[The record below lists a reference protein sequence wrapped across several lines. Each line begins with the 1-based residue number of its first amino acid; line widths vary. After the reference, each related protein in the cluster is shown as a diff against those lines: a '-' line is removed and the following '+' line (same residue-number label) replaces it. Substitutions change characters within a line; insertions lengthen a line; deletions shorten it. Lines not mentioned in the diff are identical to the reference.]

1 MKKLLLSLFLFG
13 FLISPSVFADDIS
26 NFSIEGISIGD
37 SLLDYMTEEEIM
49 SNKINYFSDERQY
62 YVVGSG
68 NLKLLNFD
76 SIEFYLKQNDKKF
89 IIQFLTAFIFSINNI
104 NDCKTKK
111 AEIERSIKSTLT
123 STDGVDYGTIA
134 HSFDL
139 SGKSKV
145 IPTAF
150 WLGSDFVRTEC
161 TIWSD
166 EIKNGNPDWSDSL
179 SLTAGRGEVN
189 EWFNNGYK

>member
-1 MKKLLLSLFLFG
+1 MKKLLVLLFSIFFLS
-13 FLISPSVFADDIS
+13 SPSVFAEDIS
-26 NFSIEGISIGD
+26 DLQIEGMSIGD
-37 SLLDYMTEEEIM
+37 SLLDYMTEDEIM
-49 SNKINYFSDERQY
+49 SNKINYFADERQY

-68 NLKLLNFD
+68 NLKFESFD

-111 AEIERSIKSTLT
+111 AEIERSIKSTL
-123 STDGVDYGTIA
+123 SSANIVDYGTIA
-134 HSFDL
+134 HTFDL

-145 IPTAF
+145 MPTAF

-166 EIKNGNPDWSDSL
+166 EIKNGYPDWKDSL
-179 SLTAGRGEVN
+179 SLNAGRGEVN
-189 EWFNNGYK
+189 QWFNDGYK

>member
-1 MKKLLLSLFLFG
+1 MKKLLALLFSFFLLS
-13 FLISPSVFADDIS
+13 SHSVFADDIS
-26 NFSIEGISIGD
+26 DFSIEGISIGD
-37 SLLDYMTEEEIM
+37 SLLDYMTEDEIM
-49 SNKINYFSDERQY
+49 SNKINYFADERQY
-62 YVVGSG
+62 YVVSSG
-68 NLKLLNFD
+68 KLKFENFD
-76 SIEFYLKQNDKKF
+76 SFEFYLKQNDKKF

-111 AEIERSIKSTLT
+111 AGIERIIKSTLT
-123 STDGVDYGTIA
+123 SADRVDYGTIA
-134 HSFDL
+134 HTFDQ

-145 IPTAF
+145 MPTAF
-150 WLGSDFVRTEC
+150 WLGSDFVRAEC